1 MTSTTQASQSGT
13 GSPRRA
19 MPLMPPKVRKV
30 VLTLHVIFAVG
41 WLGTDFAMLA
51 LGIIG
56 FTGSN
61 IETMR
66 ESYVSMERLGDFVV
80 VPAGLCAVLTGLLLG
95 LGTRWGLLRHYW
107 VAVKLILGLGALTL
121 AAFALRAQLHEA
133 ASLVKKPGASTDIG
147 FVSITL
153 IVAPSVALVLY
164 SSNVVLSIF
173 KPWGKTSY
181 GKRKTAGGVRR
192 NSS

>member
-1 MTSTTQASQSGT
+1 
-13 GSPRRA
+13 
-19 MPLMPPKVRKV
+19 MPPQIRKV

-41 WLGTDFAMLA
+41 WLGTGFTMLA
-51 LGIIG
+51 LGIMG

-61 IETMR
+61 IQTMR

-80 VPAGLCAVLTGLLLG
+80 IPVALCAVLTGLLLG
-95 LGTRWGLLRHYW
+95 LGSRWGLLRHYW
-107 VAVKLILGLGALTL
+107 VAVKLIVGLGALTL
-121 AAFALRAQLHEA
+121 AAFALRARLHEA

-164 SSNVVLSIF
+164 TSNVVLSIF